1 MPSDSPISGLS
12 WGLVSTMVGLISGLT
27 KPTTRGE
34 SLRVFVFVGA
44 IPLQLSDLLRPR
56 CCKERIHLTFV
67 TNSLTQSLAN

>member
-1 MPSDSPISGLS
+1 MPTDSPISGLS

-34 SLRVFVFVGA
+34 SLRVFVFVDA

-56 CCKERIHLTFV
+56 CCKERIQLTIV
-67 TNSLTQSLAN
+67 TKSLTR